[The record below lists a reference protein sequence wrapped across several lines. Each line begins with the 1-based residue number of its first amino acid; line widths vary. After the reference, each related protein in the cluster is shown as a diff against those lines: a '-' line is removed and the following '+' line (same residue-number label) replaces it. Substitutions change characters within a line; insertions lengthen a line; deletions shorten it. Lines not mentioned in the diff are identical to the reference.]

1 MNKAIETIR
10 NPRKLLIKLTE
21 GLSIEQLNKVP
32 PGFNNN
38 IIWNLG
44 HIIAAQQGVCYRRCG
59 LDLKIDEDFFLRYKP
74 DTKPEGVIDSIGVE
88 RIRTLLFAT
97 LDELEADYSAGIFIN
112 YPTFVT
118 RYGIEINSI
127 DSALS
132 FLPFHEGLHIGC
144 IIALKKL
151 VSQ

>member
-1 MNKAIETIR
+1 MDKAIETIR
-10 NPRKLLIKLTE
+10 NPRKLLIKLIE
-21 GLSIEQLNKVP
+21 ELSIEQLNKVP

-38 IIWNLG
+38 IIWNMG
-44 HIIAAQQGVCYRRCG
+44 HIITAQQGVCYRRYG

-74 DTKPEGVIDSIGVE
+74 DTKPEGFIDSMGVE
-88 RIRTLLFAT
+88 KITTLLFTT
-97 LDELEADYSAGIFIN
+97 LDELEVDYNAGIFTN
-112 YPTFVT
+112 YPTLIT

-127 DSALS
+127 DSAIS

-151 VSQ
+151 VS

>member
-10 NPRKLLIKLTE
+10 NPRKLLIKVTE

-38 IIWNLG
+38 IIWNMG
-44 HIIAAQQGVCYRRCG
+44 HIITAQQGVCYRRCG
-59 LDLKIDEDFFLRYKP
+59 LDLKIDEDFFQRYKP
-74 DTKPEGVIDSIGVE
+74 DTKPEGFIDSMGVE
-88 RIRTLLFAT
+88 KIRTLLFTT
-97 LDELEADYSAGIFIN
+97 LDELEADYSAGIFTN

-127 DSALS
+127 DSAIS

-144 IIALKKL
+144 MIALKKL
-151 VSQ
+151 VS